1 MSRSIRSGKHLI
13 GGIRNDTTSPMWI
26 AWLRRMSASIKGK
39 KTKAH
44 QGPPKAIAGTGGFKL
59 KHKKK

>member
-39 KTKAH
+39 K
-44 QGPPKAIAGTGGFKL
+44 L
-59 KHKKK
+59 KHTKVRLKR